1 MTEVEETAL
10 PFATPENWQTAYVG
24 EEFFII
30 LGKMLDAEKNVGTPK
45 PYLGNKSVQ
54 WGRIDTDDL
63 SMIKL
68 TPGDMRRY
76 RLVDG
81 DLLVCEGGDIGR
93 SAIWSGQMEECYFQ
107 KALHR
112 VRPRGGFSPV
122 LLRYLLE
129 YYSKTGF
136 LLNFATQTSIAH
148 LPKDKFEVLPLPKPP
163 LKEQKAIAEALSHAD
178 ALIEGLERL
187 ITKKRLIKQ
196 GAMQDLLTAR
206 RRLPGFSG
214 EWVETSFGQCF
225 QFLRT
230 GSASRSQ
237 LGVNLGVGY
246 IHYGDIHGMKSVTLD
261 TAVMRLP
268 EIASEQVA
276 TLSRVQDGDLVVAD
290 ASEDITDVGKSVEV
304 RGVGDKQIVAGLHT
318 FLLRGNPEIVADSF
332 KAYIQFL
339 KDVRAGIESIATGS
353 SVYGIS
359 KKNLAGLKFRV
370 PPVHEQAA
378 IGRMF
383 ADMDNEIHA
392 LETRLEKAR
401 QVKEGM
407 VQNLLTGRIRLV

>member
-10 PFATPENWQTAYVG
+10 PFATPKDWQTAYVG

-54 WGRIDTDDL
+54 WGRIDTDEL

-68 TPGDMRRY
+68 TPADLRRY

-112 VRPRGGFSPV
+112 VRPRGGYSPV

-163 LKEQKAIAEALSHAD
+163 MEEQEAIAEALSDAD
-178 ALIEGLERL
+178 ALIEGLEQL
-187 ITKKRLIKQ
+187 IAKKRLIKQ
-196 GAMQDLLTAR
+196 GAMQDLLTAK

-214 EWVETSFGQCF
+214 EW
-225 QFLRT
+225 
-230 GSASRSQ
+230 
-237 LGVNLGVGY
+237 
-246 IHYGDIHGMKSVTLD
+246 
-261 TAVMRLP
+261 
-268 EIASEQVA
+268 
-276 TLSRVQDGDLVVAD
+276 
-290 ASEDITDVGKSVEV
+290 
-304 RGVGDKQIVAGLHT
+304 
-318 FLLRGNPEIVADSF
+318 DSF
-332 KAYIQFL
+332 LIGEYLSFKNGLNKAKSFFGHGTPIVNYM
-339 KDVRAGIESIATGS
+339 DVFRGGRIDAESIAGLVEVTTAEQ
-353 SVYGIS
+353 SVYGVKDGDILFTRTSETPDEIGLAAVADGVPEGTVFSGFVLRGRPQNEKLTRNFTKYCFRSEPIRRRIIS
-359 KKNLAGLKFRV
+359 RATYTTRALTNGRQLSQVEIYA
-370 PPVHEQAA
+370 PNEAAEQDA
-378 IGRMF
+378 I
-383 ADMDNEIHA
+383 ASVLSDMDAEIQA
-392 LETRLEKAR
+392 LDTRLEKAR

-407 VQNLLTGRIRLV
+407 MQNLLTGRIRLV